1 MRLFL
6 YLIFFFQFTTDV
18 YTREIGE
25 TEITTENGIEVYQ
38 NEKYYLLKKNVKIN
52 SDDFVLNGDNVKI
65 LFNKDL
71 YDINYIEATGNVSLF
86 SNTYNIEGMG
96 EKLDFSI
103 DEEIINIQGIN
114 SELITK
120 DITMFSDKF
129 IQVKNLSGKF
139 LLKGPNSK
147 IINDDIIIEAVFI
160 EGIYQSIEGKNQ
172 IVFLNV
178 YDETIAYIKNNNTE
192 MYAKNIKFDE
202 KTSIIQLEESV
213 KIIRD
218 GETITGDYGTLDT
231 KNNSYKIK
239 SNNSK
244 KVRVVISNN
253 DE

>member
-1 MRLFL
+1 MRFFL
-6 YLIFFFQFTTDV
+6 YLIFFFQLTIAI
-18 YTREIGE
+18 YAREIGE

-65 LFNKDL
+65 LFNEDL
-71 YDINYIEATGNVSLF
+71 YDINYIEANGNVSLF

-129 IQVKNLSGKF
+129 IKVNNLSGNF

-160 EGIYQSIEGKNQ
+160 EGVYQSIEGKNQ

-202 KTSIIQLEESV
+202 KTSIILLEESV